1 MRRLSGFTLI
11 EILVVLFIVSMLT
24 GLVVA
29 NLPGF
34 VSSADYEEEMMRLK
48 FALDQG
54 LQKAE
59 IDASEVGV
67 VIYSDGYEF
76 LVFDETLKGWLPALD
91 RSLRKHQLPDDLMLL
106 LSLEDEPIRL
116 GMPATEES
124 VNPIDPVG
132 EGEIEPN
139 ILLLSSGETSVFR
152 LELMNQ
158 ETFWIGLSSEGYGDF
173 TISRESFA
181 PTE

>member
-91 RSLRKHQLPDDLMLL
+91 RSLRKHKLPDDLMLL

-116 GMPATEES
+116 GVPATEES

-173 TISRESFA
+173 TISR
-181 PTE
+181 